1 MPTPS
6 SLPERVKHRVLSFVN
21 AALGPWPIRLVP
33 ISIFVFAAL
42 SFIQTTGRVD
52 EIVEGESSWV
62 WPSQAPRSMLISV
75 LLVSSLAVTE
85 FVRIHLVKKPLTR
98 TWYVLSLLISA
109 LTYPLIVFTAIT
121 TVPWSVG
128 EDLDLMA
135 LAAFR
140 WFVVLVVVLALLG
153 YGQQRLAMQVQ
164 RANEATAAVLSQKE
178 ILVRSEEFA
187 RRSVADFLHDRVQ
200 SMLVTTTMQVR
211 AIAQRTDDHS
221 RAELLSV
228 AEYLDDLRATE
239 VREAN
244 TRLSPNITVQGLE
257 ISLRQLMESLNPHGE
272 NTVTIG
278 GELDT
283 WIVPSDPR
291 DVRQLGVYRII
302 EQAAANAVIHGHAT
316 RIDVHLARQRNRI
329 VVSVTDNGSGVIEDS
344 NPGSGTAVIDSWAQI
359 LGGEWVRQNLPSG
372 GVEVHASFPLQA

>member
-1 MPTPS
+1 
-6 SLPERVKHRVLSFVN
+6 
-21 AALGPWPIRLVP
+21 
-33 ISIFVFAAL
+33 
-42 SFIQTTGRVD
+42 
-52 EIVEGESSWV
+52 
-62 WPSQAPRSMLISV
+62 MLISV